1 MKAGDFHKI
10 EKELN
15 EQMMNKKSQPSE
27 KIDLWNVCFDSDSS
41 HPFDPEK
48 IVDEA
53 IEEEKF
59 YSLTDE
65 DQQTAPLH
73 EPTVKING
81 FPSTQGLVQK
91 VSEAG
96 IMPLNNQDNTKNCK
110 SFGKKMVNDEMTFLK
125 KFWNKPYILYI
136 FFY

>member
-1 MKAGDFHKI
+1 MNKPMKAGDFHKI

-15 EQMMNKKSQPSE
+15 EQMMKKKSQPSE
-27 KIDLWNVCFDSDSS
+27 KIDLWNVCFDSKPS
-41 HPFDPEK
+41 HPFEPEK
-48 IVDEA
+48 IVDEI
-53 IEEEKF
+53 IEEETF

-65 DQQTAPLH
+65 DEKVAPLH

-96 IMPLNNQDNTKNCK
+96 IMPLNNQDKTKNGK
-110 SFGKKMVNDEMTFLK
+110 SHGKKMVNDETF
-125 KFWNKPYILYI
+125 WDKPYILYI
-136 FFY
+136 FLY

>member
-15 EQMMNKKSQPSE
+15 EQMMNKKSQPSG
-27 KIDLWNVCFDSDSS
+27 KIDSWNVCFDSNSS

-48 IVDEA
+48 IVDET
-53 IEEEKF
+53 IEEETF
-59 YSLTDE
+59 YSLTDM
-65 DQQTAPLH
+65 DQQATPLH

-96 IMPLNNQDNTKNCK
+96 IMPLNNQDNTKNYK

-125 KFWNKPYILYI
+125 KFGDKPYNLYI